1 MSELLAV
8 KDRYKW
14 IGNLEPP
21 CDELPV
27 EPERN
32 LIKIVDFLGR
42 ETNYRTDIPLIYIY
56 DDGTVKKVF
65 VWKT

>member
-1 MSELLAV
+1 
-8 KDRYKW
+8 
-14 IGNLEPP
+14 
-21 CDELPV
+21 V

-42 ETNYRTDIPLIYIY
+42 ETNYRTDVPLIYMY
-56 DDGTVKKVF
+56 DDGTVEKVF